1 MNRLNIKN
9 YLLPAFVFL
18 ALLIYGTI
26 YHISSSEFWP
36 ITISK
41 TWWTP
46 SAFELSQLQKPL
58 FTLLLATLHLLP
70 LGDVAHLYA
79 AKILFS
85 ALGALSLFYYIKNV
99 GLVAKVSLTP
109 YMEAI
114 LLCTLL
120 LFSPVILHNFFRI
133 RSDQL
138 TFLLS
143 MMAIYFTLKQ
153 RLLHSLL
160 AALFIPLVS
169 IKSTLLLLPLAF
181 ILWPHYIQYFRS
193 LSHIWRFNLI
203 LLAGAAFIWIVG
215 LNLGSFSYFLAS
227 YEGSYPGVYLKS
239 YLSQE
244 FLNISL
250 SLASAAFFL
259 RRSSACLRPFAF
271 ATFIS
276 ILLILIVPQSLP
288 YYIATLAPFVY
299 LPLLI
304 FLVRTSL
311 KHTPQTTLM
320 RRYYLAPLTLFL
332 TLQAGS
338 LLYFY
343 QRGEIL
349 WIHKNTDQL
358 AYLKKATQIFKRHP
372 EWKYLDG
379 MGILPTLPFIRCFV
393 SPFDDASNNACRH
406 ALLSDPQ
413 PDVVII
419 THRLSYLGEEVFRFT
434 EKNYIQLLPN
444 FWVHNRHS
452 ADIKKEDVMLNN
464 VPVPMLIFNF

>member
-1 MNRLNIKN
+1 MTHVNIKRH
-9 YLLPAFVFL
+9 LLPALVFL
-18 ALLIYGTI
+18 ALVVYGTI

-85 ALGALSLFYYIKNV
+85 ALGALSLYYYIKNV
-99 GLVAKVSLTP
+99 ALVAKVSLTP
-109 YMEAI
+109 YSEAT
-114 LLCTLL
+114 LLCALL
-120 LFSPVILHNFFRI
+120 LLSPVILHNFFRI

-138 TFLLS
+138 TFLLA
-143 MMAIYFTLKQ
+143 MMAIHFTLKQ

-169 IKSTLLLLPLAF
+169 IKSTLLLLPLGF
-181 ILWPHYIQYFRS
+181 ILWPQYTQYFRS
-193 LSHIWRFNLI
+193 LSLIWRLNLV
-203 LLAGAAFIWIVG
+203 LLASGAFIWIVG
-215 LNLGSFSYFLAS
+215 LNLGSFSYVLAS

-239 YLSQE
+239 YLGQE
-244 FLNISL
+244 YLTISL
-250 SLASAAFFL
+250 SLASAVFFL
-259 RRSSACLRPFAF
+259 CRSSTDLRPFAF

-288 YYIATLAPFVY
+288 YYIATQAPFVY

-304 FLVRTSL
+304 FLVRSAQ
-311 KHTPQTTLM
+311 KHPAGTAFI
-320 RRYYLAPLTLFL
+320 RRYYLAPLTLFVA
-332 TLQAGS
+332 LQTGS

-343 QRGEIL
+343 QRGEIR
-349 WIHKNTDQL
+349 WIHKNTHQL
-358 AYLKKATQIFKRHP
+358 AYLKKAAQIFKRHP

-393 SPFDDASNNACRH
+393 SPFDDASNNSCRH
-406 ALLSDPQ
+406 ALRSDPQ

-419 THRLSYLGEEVFRFT
+419 THRLSYLGEEVFRLT
-434 EKNYIQLLPN
+434 EKNYTQLLPN

-452 ADIKKEDVMLNN
+452 AEIKNEDVILNN
-464 VPVPMLIFNF
+464 IPVPMLIFNF